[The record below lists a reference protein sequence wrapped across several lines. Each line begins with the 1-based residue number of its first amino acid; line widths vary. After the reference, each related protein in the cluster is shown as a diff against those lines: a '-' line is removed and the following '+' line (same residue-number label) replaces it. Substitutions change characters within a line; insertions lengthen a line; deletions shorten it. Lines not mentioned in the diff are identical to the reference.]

1 MREPARSSVIT
12 LRVSVELAT
21 RVRAAATDR
30 GVTVNW
36 FAGKLLAEALDD
48 LEAPREVPSDAC
60 EGPGGHVTHESDV
73 LHDLAA
79 RFRALETENR
89 HLREVATRWRAKA
102 QNLRVAVDMALTSK
116 RAADVVQMSR
126 VGCEGLLG
134 LPWTDDPTWQGEL

>member
-48 LEAPREVPSDAC
+48 LEPH
-60 EGPGGHVTHESDV
+60 GK
-73 LHDLAA
+73 
-79 RFRALETENR
+79 FRLTRAKDR
-89 HLREVATRWRAKA
+89 VAT
-102 QNLRVAVDMALTSK
+102 
-116 RAADVVQMSR
+116 
-126 VGCEGLLG
+126 
-134 LPWTDDPTWQGEL
+134 